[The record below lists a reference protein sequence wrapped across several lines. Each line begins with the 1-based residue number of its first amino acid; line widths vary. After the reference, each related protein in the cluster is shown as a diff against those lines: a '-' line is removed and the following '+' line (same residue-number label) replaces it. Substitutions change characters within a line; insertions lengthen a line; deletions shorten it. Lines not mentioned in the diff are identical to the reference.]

1 MYHLIINSTAL
12 NAKGEKQLERVQ
24 NVFADAGK
32 ELEIH
37 KTEHAG
43 HAREIAAELTKGGKF
58 ADLITMGG
66 DGTLHEVLNGIEDT
80 EKCTLGLIPMGS
92 GNDFASAAGIPSDV
106 ASAAG
111 TIAFRQPTAIDYI
124 QLKDGLRSINA
135 VGCGIDVDVLKRAY
149 AGTKTGKGKYFS
161 AFLKSL
167 RHYKSAT
174 YKVSWDGGDE
184 REYKSI
190 VACLGNGMQIGGGI
204 KVFPDAK
211 IDDGYMDLIV
221 VDYLSR
227 FRTMLAFMKL
237 SRGKVN
243 SIKEVT
249 HVKCK
254 RAKITPVED
263 PANKDLHLIQAEGEI
278 YDNIGLDAEL
288 VCGKLKFY
296 LPNND

>member
-1 MYHLIINSTAL
+1 MYHIIINGTAV
-12 NAKGEKQLERVQ
+12 NAKVEKRLEAVKTI
-24 NVFADAGK
+24 FAEAGK

-43 HAREIAAELTKGGKF
+43 HAKEIAAELTEGGKF

-80 EKCTLGLIPMGS
+80 ENCTLGLIPLGS
-92 GNDFASAAGIPSDV
+92 GNDFAATAGIPLDV
-106 ASAAG
+106 VAAAKN
-111 TIAFRQPTAIDYI
+111 IALGEPAPIDYI

-174 YKVSWDGGDE
+174 YKVSWDGGEE
-184 REYKSI
+184 REFKSI
-190 VACLGNGMQIGGGI
+190 VACMGNGRQIGGGI
-204 KVFPDAK
+204 KVFPDAE

-237 SRGKVN
+237 TRGKVN

-263 PANKDLHLIQAEGEI
+263 PSNRDLHLIQAEGEI